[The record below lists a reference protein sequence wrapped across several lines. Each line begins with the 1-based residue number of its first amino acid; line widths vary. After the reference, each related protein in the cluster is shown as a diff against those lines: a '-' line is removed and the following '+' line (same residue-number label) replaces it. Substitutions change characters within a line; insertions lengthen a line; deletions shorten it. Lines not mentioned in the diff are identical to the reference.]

1 MRIFAFVVFL
11 LPSLAFAQPTP
22 DVGTMV
28 TDDCERARKANK
40 VCVLDMRGETI
51 ERDGIG
57 PDGEDI
63 RTRFFAQFGSLVR
76 IRKDFIGEI
85 LKSAQ
90 DVD

>member
-22 DVGTMV
+22 DVGRMV
-28 TDDCERARKANK
+28 TDDCARARKANK
-40 VCVLDMRGETI
+40 PCILDMTGETI
-51 ERDGIG
+51 ERDQIR
-57 PDGEDI
+57 PDGEEV
-63 RTRFFAQFGSLVR
+63 RARWFAQFGSMIR
-76 IRKDFIGEI
+76 IRQDFIGEI